1 MTTTSQISSSPEQGA
16 RPAIPTQVA
25 VDKLATECKC
35 KNQIK
40 SIPNVSLM
48 KASRVL
54 RVATFNV
61 RTLKNENIIS
71 EIIASANATQLDIIC
86 LQEHRFIH
94 EDVDTNEY
102 SIGECHMITGS
113 AWKNRVNAATGGIG
127 ILINKTSFNSLVNVT
142 LVSKRI
148 MIVNFNGNP
157 QTSIIVCSPT
167 NVSDPMETNSKT

>member
-1 MTTTSQISSSPEQGA
+1 MTTTSQITSSRIARRAEQEA

-25 VDKLATECKC
+25 VDKLATEYKC

-40 SIPNVSLM
+40 SITNISLM
-48 KASRVL
+48 KASKVL

-61 RTLKNENIIS
+61 RTLKNENKMS

-94 EDVDTNEY
+94 EDIDTKEY
-102 SIGECHMITGS
+102 SIGEWHIITGS
-113 AWKNRVNAATGGIG
+113 AWKNSVNAATGGIG

-148 MIVNFNGNP
+148 MIVNCNGNP
-157 QTSIIVCSPT
+157 QTSL
-167 NVSDPMETNSKT
+167 